1 MRECNLGTGNRE
13 MAKTLARQHCANLGL
28 AHVVARRW
36 LYVRSATYI
45 WPAFRIAGSHG
56 RLAGNGSGCVRGGLL
71 IAMVWQASSLSR
83 QYRAGLPRSLGA
95 LEDCATSEN
104 AHGVRTYAFFDQRK
118 LSRLGRKGHLAS
130 IFLPAKLGSPAM
142 CRTLTDNQHR
152 LLQAIIQETTRN
164 RKGNQNETTT
174 AAIAENANV
183 PDFGGATID
192 MPTA

>member
-1 MRECNLGTGNRE
+1 M
-13 MAKTLARQHCANLGL
+13 
-28 AHVVARRW
+28 
-36 LYVRSATYI
+36 
-45 WPAFRIAGSHG
+45 
-56 RLAGNGSGCVRGGLL
+56 
-71 IAMVWQASSLSR
+71 
-83 QYRAGLPRSLGA
+83 
-95 LEDCATSEN
+95 EDCATSEN